1 MLLATRIDFSHL
13 IAGAFAGRFIV
24 RLAQA
29 MRAAAEVIREARAG
43 RR

>member
-1 MLLATRIDFSHL
+1 MLLATRIGYSRV

-29 MRAAAEVIREARAG
+29 MCAAAEVIREARAG